1 MMPISV
7 AAHGSSDANVS
18 RYRSATASTCV
29 GARAGASML
38 VGVLTKVVGGEGVA
52 LVGVAGLVADRE
64 PLLPLRGR
72 PVRPGFGV
80 DPSGRRLLDAVVAHR
95 RGGGQRV
102 GNVLVAQRLKERHT
116 GALLFGDGSVV
127 RPDTRITVGLQ
138 LGADTA
144 ARRALRILLCPA
156 EVALQVLHVVAVLV
170 CHDVLL
176 RQRAAAGAELVD
188 EHLEE
193 IGVEVSG
200 LVNGAVERPDVAGRG
215 SAAGLN
221 LTVKQRGMRWGVP
234 R

>member
-7 AAHGSSDANVS
+7 AAHGSSAANVA
-18 RYRSATASTCV
+18 RYRSATASTAV
-29 GARAGASML
+29 GGL
-38 VGVLTKVVGGEGVA
+38 PKVVGGEGVA
-52 LVGVAGLVADRE
+52 LVGVTGLVADRE

-156 EVALQVLHVVAVLV
+156 KVALQALHVVAVLV
-170 CHDVLL
+170 CHHVLL
-176 RQRAAAGAELVD
+176 R
-188 EHLEE
+188 H
-193 IGVEVSG
+193 
-200 LVNGAVERPDVAGRG
+200 
-215 SAAGLN
+215 
-221 LTVKQRGMRWGVP
+221 
-234 R
+234 